1 VSHEDELFEVLRKVG
16 QVEAESASAPS
27 MLDSDYPDAK
37 VVQTVEGPDVEP
49 EPAHLAPSIPE
60 DSYAPIS
67 NRNLFVHHDTHPVV
81 FDVKLLQQYGEDW
94 MVWEPE
100 TLWREIMDD
109 FRAPSISDH
118 AKSKIQAVKTLHINE
133 WFFDR
138 WEVFCWV
145 TQALNNN
152 IPDFQVIQKPSI
164 AQLFVSVDIATM
176 VRNDEEFGAEVQMW
190 VAASVLDEGVVY
202 APKPIAFCNDEIVQL
217 LERSKLE
224 DALGLI
230 PAVQERWRELGG
242 LSEEAW
248 GKINGAAL
256 EETAVD
262 VQVARLIVAQRYM
275 ELRHRQ
281 LKEQLRILT

>member
-27 MLDSDYPDAK
+27 MLDSDLPDTK
-37 VVQTVEGPDVEP
+37 VVQTVEGPDVLP
-49 EPAHLAPSIPE
+49 EPAHQAPSLPE
-60 DSYAPIS
+60 DTYAPIS
-67 NRNLFVHHDTHPVV
+67 SRNLFVHHDAHPVV
-81 FDVKLLQQYGEDW
+81 FDVKLLQQYGENW

-109 FRAPSISDH
+109 FRVPSISDH

-133 WFFDR
+133 WYFDK

-176 VRNDEEFGAEVQMW
+176 VRGDEEFGAETQMW
-190 VAASVLDEGVVY
+190 VAASVLDEGVIY

-256 EETAVD
+256 EENAVD
-262 VQVARLIVAQRYM
+262 VQVAKLIVAQRYM
-275 ELRHRQ
+275 ELRRRQ
-281 LKEQLRILT
+281 LKEQLRILR

>member
-1 VSHEDELFEVLRKVG
+1 VSHEDELFAVLRKVG
-16 QVEAESASAPS
+16 QAEAESAEAPS
-27 MLDSDYPDAK
+27 TLDTDRPDVK
-37 VVQTVEGPDVEP
+37 VVQTVEGPGLEP
-49 EPAHLAPSIPE
+49 EPTKFGPDMPE
-60 DSYAPIS
+60 GSYAPIS

-94 MVWEPE
+94 MTWEPE

-109 FRAPSISDH
+109 FRVPSISDH

-133 WFFDR
+133 WYFDK

-164 AQLFVSVDIATM
+164 AQLFVSVDVATM
-176 VRNDEEFGAEVQMW
+176 IRNDEEFAPEVQMW

-224 DALGLI
+224 DALDSI
-230 PAVQERWRELGG
+230 PAVQERWHELGT
-242 LSEEAW
+242 LSDEAW
-248 GKINGAAL
+248 GKINGTAL
-256 EETAVD
+256 EENVVD
-262 VQVARLIVAQRYM
+262 VQVARLIVAKRYM
-275 ELRHRQ
+275 ELRRRQ
-281 LKEQLRILT
+281 LKEQLRVLK

>member
-1 VSHEDELFEVLRKVG
+1 
-16 QVEAESASAPS
+16 
-27 MLDSDYPDAK
+27 MLDSDLADFG
-37 VVQTVEGPDVEP
+37 QTAQTSEGPAVEP
-49 EPAHLAPSIPE
+49 EPAKQAPSIPE

-81 FDVKLLQQYGEDW
+81 FDVKLLQQYGEEW
-94 MVWEPE
+94 MTWEPE

-109 FRAPSISDH
+109 FRVPSISDH
-118 AKSKIQAVKTLHINE
+118 AKSKIQAAKTLHINE
-133 WFFDR
+133 WYFDK

-224 DALGLI
+224 DALKSI
-230 PAVQERWRELGG
+230 PAVTERWRELG
-242 LSEEAW
+242 SMTDEAW
-248 GKINGAAL
+248 GKINGVAL
-256 EETAVD
+256 EENVVD
-262 VQVARLIVAQRYM
+262 IQVAKLVVAKRYM
-275 ELRHRQ
+275 ELRRRQ
-281 LKEQLRILT
+281 LKEQLRILK